1 MRKGKIHYAWIVL
14 IGVLLIRGFASGGI
28 NMTAGLFLTPVAADI
43 GIGVG
48 TLSVYFSIMSIVTV
62 LCLPIAGK
70 LFHKYDVRVIAIV
83 SACLQAL
90 SFAAFGYMK
99 SVIGWYLLS
108 IPQAMGASVVANI
121 LGPIL
126 INRWFVK
133 HKGLLLGLQMAV
145 VGIFGAIL
153 QQVTANVIAQNGW
166 RYAYLLIGLLTFVVV
181 VVSSL
186 LFLRNTPEE
195 KQLFA
200 YGADKKTEY
209 EKTLEKQNST
219 EQHKTVASENE
230 TAMEQKKA
238 IFYYLLFFMIAI
250 TGVGVF
256 TQHIPTYGGELGYDI
271 GQTGTAMSCIS
282 IGTAVGAIFLGIVS
296 DRIGSLKTGYMLMSV
311 GFASVVGLWFGNAGL
326 LVFYIASF
334 LLGLVSSGIMVLA
347 PILTIAFYG
356 TVHYETMFAKVSM
369 GAPIASVFLLPAYG
383 YIYDFTQSYQM
394 VLFCL
399 SVLLIIASICISLGW
414 RRRRFF

>member
-1 MRKGKIHYAWIVL
+1 MKRVKLHFAWIVL
-14 IGVLLIRGFASGGI
+14 IGVLLVRGFASGGI
-28 NMTAGLFLTPVAADI
+28 NMTAGLFLAPVATDI
-43 GIGVG
+43 RVGVG

-83 SACLQAL
+83 SASLQAL

-108 IPQAMGASVVANI
+108 IPQAVGASVVANI

-133 HKGLLLGLQMAV
+133 HKGLLMGLQMAV
-145 VGIFGAIL
+145 VGVFGAIL
-153 QQVTANVIAQNGW
+153 QQVTANVSAQNGW
-166 RYAYLLIGLLTFVVV
+166 RYAYRLIGLLTFLVV

-195 KQLFA
+195 KQLLA
-200 YGADKKTEY
+200 YGADEVVETKGPA
-209 EKTLEKQNST
+209 EKQKST
-219 EQHKTVASENE
+219 GQHETVIKESE
-230 TAMEQKKA
+230 TPMEQKKA
-238 IFYYLLFFMIAI
+238 IFYYLLFFMISI

-256 TQHIPTYGGELGYDI
+256 TQHIPTYGGQLGYDI

-282 IGTAVGAIFLGIVS
+282 IGTAVGAILIGIVS
-296 DRIGSLKTGYMLMSV
+296 DRIGSLKTGYMLMIA
-311 GFASVVGLWFGNAGL
+311 GFASIVGLWFGNAGFL
-326 LVFYIASF
+326 MFYAASF
-334 LLGLVSSGIMVLA
+334 LLGFVSSGIMVLA

-356 TVHYETMFAKVSM
+356 NTNYEKMFAKVSM
-369 GAPIASVFLLPAYG
+369 GAPLASVFLLPAYG
-383 YIYDFTQSYQM
+383 YIYDFTQSYRM
-394 VLFCL
+394 VLLFL
-399 SVLLIIASICISLGW
+399 VFLLVVATICISLGW
-414 RRRRFF
+414 KRRRVF